1 MTKTLEF
8 YFDFG
13 SPTAYL
19 AHTQMRSI
27 AERTAA
33 DVIYRPMLL
42 GGVFKATGNAS
53 PIGVP
58 AKARYLEADMIRC
71 ANRLDV
77 PFALNPAFPINTVY
91 LMRGAVALRGDSAFE
106 RYVENVYGAIWV
118 ESKNMGDPQVVASVL
133 AGIGFEPEA
142 FLARIAEDE
151 VKAKLKTDTEQA
163 VARGVFGAP
172 TFFVGDQMFFGH
184 DRLDFVESALT

>member
-42 GGVFKATGNAS
+42 GLL
-53 PIGVP
+53 PCP
-58 AKARYLEADMIRC
+58 
-71 ANRLDV
+71 
-77 PFALNPAFPINTVY
+77 P
-91 LMRGAVALRGDSAFE
+91 DS
-106 RYVENVYGAIWV
+106 
-118 ESKNMGDPQVVASVL
+118 SS
-133 AGIGFEPEA
+133 
-142 FLARIAEDE
+142 
-151 VKAKLKTDTEQA
+151 
-163 VARGVFGAP
+163 
-172 TFFVGDQMFFGH
+172 
-184 DRLDFVESALT
+184 